1 MSPLTLE
8 ERVAEEVRSVDT
20 LSVADLVSRV
30 CRACPEASFR
40 EVHDALDR
48 ALAVG
53 TVVVDRKS
61 FMLRAPGR

>member
-8 ERVAEEVRSVDT
+8 ERLAAEVRSVDT

-30 CRACPEASFR
+30 CRDCPEASFR

-48 ALAVG
+48 AVVAG
-53 TVVVDRKS
+53 TVVVDRTS
-61 FMLRAPGR
+61 FMLRVPGR